1 MSWSAFA
8 AILLMNLVGAAAPG
22 PDIVLV
28 TRYATRSRRHA
39 IAAATGIQVGVLFWC
54 TLTVFGAAAL
64 LTAFPGVLS
73 LIQVI
78 GGCFLVFMGVLSIRS
93 GLELRKQPPVDE
105 EEAAARLGSVSKVFR
120 TGLATNLSNPKIVLF
135 LAAMVAPLL
144 PPHPPVWVSVALVL
158 SLSLSSYLLFVVLS
172 TVISTRAIRRR
183 LLAAGP
189 WIDIA
194 SGVFFVVAGC
204 ALVWAGIQAA

>member
-1 MSWSAFA
+1 M
-8 AILLMNLVGAAAPG
+8 
-22 PDIVLV
+22 
-28 TRYATRSRRHA
+28 
-39 IAAATGIQVGVLFWC
+39 
-54 TLTVFGAAAL
+54 
-64 LTAFPGVLS
+64 
-73 LIQVI
+73 
-78 GGCFLVFMGVLSIRS
+78 
-93 GLELRKQPPVDE
+93 DE
-105 EEAAARLGSVSKVFR
+105 EEAAARLGSVGKVFR

-158 SLSLSSYLLFVVLS
+158 SLSLSSYLLFVFLS

-183 LLAAGP
+183 LLTAGP

>member
-39 IAAATGIQVGVLFWC
+39 IAASTGIQVGVLFWC

-105 EEAAARLGSVSKVFR
+105 EEAAARLGSVGKVFR

-135 LAAMVAPLL
+135 LAAMIAPLL
-144 PPHPPVWVSVALVL
+144 PPHPLVWLSVALVL

-172 TVISTRAIRRR
+172 AVISTRAIRRR

-189 WIDIA
+189 WIDIG
-194 SGVFFVVAGC
+194 SGAFFVVAGC

>member
-22 PDIVLV
+22 PDVVLI

-39 IAAATGIQVGVLFWC
+39 IAAATGIQVGVLFWSS
-54 TLTVFGAAAL
+54 LTVFGAAAL

-73 LIQVI
+73 LIQVV

-93 GLELRKQPPVDE
+93 GLELRKHPPQDE
-105 EEAAARLGSVSKVFR
+105 DDAAARLGSVGKVFR

-135 LAAMVAPLL
+135 FGRAGGSTATTAPT
-144 PPHPPVWVSVALVL
+144 PVALDSAGVEH
-158 SLSLSSYLLFVVLS
+158 
-172 TVISTRAIRRR
+172 VIVELPAVRLPLHGDFDARNSPAPSRR
-183 LLAAGP
+183 GSV
-189 WIDIA
+189 D
-194 SGVFFVVAGC
+194 
-204 ALVWAGIQAA
+204 